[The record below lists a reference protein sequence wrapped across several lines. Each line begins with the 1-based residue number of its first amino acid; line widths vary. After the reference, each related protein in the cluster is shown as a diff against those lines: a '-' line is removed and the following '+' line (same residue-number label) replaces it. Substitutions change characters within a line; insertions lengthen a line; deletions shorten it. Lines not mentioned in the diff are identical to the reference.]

1 MAGSVRLEAHV
12 RTKTLDVGGGERRE
26 QTQLVEAGE
35 GTLQPTIV
43 ADGARLEIVDVRMAL
58 ELGERETVDVEALD
72 VAGIDGEE
80 RKSLLGEVVNLEQLT
95 GMGIAT
101 QTLAV
106 SDNAAGVVG
115 TDARHTAQERG
126 IGKVEGDALGVAQF
140 DRIAQAVGRGFGPLV
155 MDGIDLRCRQIVCR
169 DAYIRLE
176 LAILL
181 GGETVEARE
190 VGRTAVDSTL
200 GTVVIDVAH
209 LIGLQT
215 KAEQLGAVGGIGV
228 EGGVDHLARGCGIG
242 ISTPRVCAHG
252 ATLAADAVGSGD
264 GSVVGT
270 VPQDLLVYHLEST
283 DCQQEEDNHAVA
295 FAEVIGAG
303 QLHRY
308 IYYNKV

>member
-1 MAGSVRLEAHV
+1 MVGKRLLMGRKKMAGSVRLEAHV

-115 TDARHTAQERG
+115 TDARHTA
-126 IGKVEGDALGVAQF
+126 
-140 DRIAQAVGRGFGPLV
+140 
-155 MDGIDLRCRQIVCR
+155 
-169 DAYIRLE
+169 
-176 LAILL
+176 
-181 GGETVEARE
+181 
-190 VGRTAVDSTL
+190 
-200 GTVVIDVAH
+200 
-209 LIGLQT
+209 
-215 KAEQLGAVGGIGV
+215 
-228 EGGVDHLARGCGIG
+228 
-242 ISTPRVCAHG
+242 
-252 ATLAADAVGSGD
+252 
-264 GSVVGT
+264 
-270 VPQDLLVYHLEST
+270 
-283 DCQQEEDNHAVA
+283 
-295 FAEVIGAG
+295 
-303 QLHRY
+303 
-308 IYYNKV
+308 